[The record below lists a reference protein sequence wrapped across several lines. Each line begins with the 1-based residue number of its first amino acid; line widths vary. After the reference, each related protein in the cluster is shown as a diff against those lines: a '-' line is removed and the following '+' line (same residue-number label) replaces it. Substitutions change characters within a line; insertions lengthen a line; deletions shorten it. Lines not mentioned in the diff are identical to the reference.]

1 MFKNVFSAK
10 RLFFSERLRNFSHA
24 KKIATV
30 AVFTA
35 LSVVANMFLEMRI
48 LDIQFSLTI
57 FFSAITGYF
66 LGPLA
71 GFFACL
77 SGDFIGYVFNSWGQL
92 YLPWVGL
99 STGLFAF
106 IAGLMFGDEGEQ
118 PFRKQIVKFLIYVA
132 LTFCI
137 CTVMINTT
145 GFYFY
150 FKYIYVSKKFLAYAE
165 EHFGGNG
172 GYFIYLIYR
181 LFVNGQIWNSIANY
195 ALLFAF
201 FPVLKKIPFLRLHDN
216 AEE

>member
-10 RLFFSERLRNFSHA
+10 RLFFSERLRNYSHA

-77 SGDFIGYVFNSWGQL
+77 SGDFIGYVFNCPQL
-92 YLPWVGL
+92 L
-99 STGLFAF
+99 
-106 IAGLMFGDEGEQ
+106 
-118 PFRKQIVKFLIYVA
+118 
-132 LTFCI
+132 
-137 CTVMINTT
+137 NTT

-172 GYFIYLIYR
+172 GYFVYLIYR

-201 FPVLKKIPFLRLHDN
+201 FPVLRKIPFLRLHDN

>member
-1 MFKNVFSAK
+1 MGALERTGSTIKYYVNGSKSTSAATAD
-10 RLFFSERLRNFSHA
+10 A
-24 KKIATV
+24 K
-30 AVFTA
+30 F
-35 LSVVANMFLEMRI
+35 NNNE
-48 LDIQFSLTI
+48 D
-57 FFSAITGYF
+57 
-66 LGPLA
+66 
-71 GFFACL
+71 
-77 SGDFIGYVFNSWGQL
+77 GYVFNSWGQL

-118 PFRKQIVKFLIYVA
+118 PFKKQIVKFLIYVA

-165 EHFGGNG
+165 EHFGGNS

-181 LFVNGQIWNSIANY
+181 LFINGQIWNSIANY

-201 FPVLKKIPFLRLHDN
+201 FPVLKKIPFLRLHDT

>member
-1 MFKNVFSAK
+1 MFKNIFSAK
-10 RLFFSERLRNFSHA
+10 RIFFSERLRNSSHA
-24 KKIATV
+24 KKIAIV

-35 LSVVANMFLEMRI
+35 LSVVTNMFLEMRI
-48 LDIQFSLTI
+48 FDIQFSLTI
-57 FFSAITGYF
+57 FFSAITGLF

-71 GFFACL
+71 GFCACVL
-77 SGDFIGYVFNSWGQL
+77 GDFIGYVFNSWGQL

-106 IAGLMFGDEGEQ
+106 IAGLMFGDVEM
-118 PFRKQIVKFLIYVA
+118 PFKKWVVRFLIYVA

-137 CTVMINTT
+137 CTVMINST

-165 EHFGGNG
+165 EHFGGNS

-181 LFVNGQIWNSIANY
+181 LFINGQIWNSIANY
-195 ALLFAF
+195 TFLFAF
-201 FPVLKKIPFLRLHDN
+201 LPILKKTPFLRLHESN
-216 AEE
+216 EE